1 MGIDGSE
8 IRKKAQHKE
17 TEIQKARVNLK
28 SCLVCQKTVSK
39 NAETCP
45 HCGEPQVTITHD
57 QIETID
63 KYSKITGVSG
73 AALLAI
79 GVFCPVISA
88 PFLGDINLFRNGEGD
103 GVGLL
108 LLAVLSVVF
117 IATNK
122 MRFLWYSAA
131 GSLILLGFTFY
142 QIKSKLGSMTE
153 EATADLA
160 GNPFRGIVDV
170 AIQSVQMQ
178 WGWGVLI
185 VGCCLLF
192 GAAFYNEKQL
202 AS

>member
-8 IRKKAQHKE
+8 IRKKAQQNE
-17 TEIQKARVNLK
+17 RELQKTRVNLK
-28 SCLVCQKTVSK
+28 NCLVCQKLVSK
-39 NAETCP
+39 NAESCP
-45 HCGEPQVTITHD
+45 HCGEPHMTMTHD
-57 QIETID
+57 KMESID

-108 LLAVLSVVF
+108 ILAVLSVLL

-142 QIKSKLGSMTE
+142 QIKSKLGSIAE

-192 GAAFYNEKQL
+192 AAAFYNGKHL
-202 AS
+202 AE